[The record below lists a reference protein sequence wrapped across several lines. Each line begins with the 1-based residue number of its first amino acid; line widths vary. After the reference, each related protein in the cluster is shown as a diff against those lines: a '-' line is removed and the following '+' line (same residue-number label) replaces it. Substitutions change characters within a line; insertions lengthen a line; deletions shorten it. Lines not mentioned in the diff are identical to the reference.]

1 MMDDDDAA
9 WTKWKKDMQSKQE
22 AVVAL
27 RARADEMSRPAAE
40 AEAALDAA
48 EIAHY
53 HAPPEHR
60 ASAMRAWEAADA
72 RFVAAKAALNRDLDR
87 VESRQAVGAKA
98 RTATADARTRITQR
112 AWEAALARAE
122 ASPSS
127 RALQEAAARAWDEAE
142 DATHRYHLADDD
154 ECRRATAQR
163 PSEDDVFWVLEGDS
177 LAPEL
182 T

>member
-9 WTKWKKDMQSKQE
+9 WTKWKNDMQSTQE
-22 AVVAL
+22 AAVAL
-27 RARADEMSRPAAE
+27 RARAAEMSRPQAD
-40 AEAALDAA
+40 AEAALEGA
-48 EIAHY
+48 ELAHY
-53 HAPPEHR
+53 RAPPEHR

-72 RFVAAKAALNRDLDR
+72 KFTAAKAALNRDLDR
-87 VESRQAVGAKA
+87 VESRQAVEAKA
-98 RTATADARTRITQR
+98 RTAAADARTRITQR

-122 ASPSS
+122 ATPSS

-142 DATHRYHLADDD
+142 EATYRYHLADDD

-163 PSEDDVFWVLEGDS
+163 PSEDDVFWVLEGD
-177 LAPEL
+177 